1 MGRMLPHAV
10 EDRMKA
16 RIANMK
22 CAFALKSI
30 APGYWRRSIRPGYRT
45 DCATAFQKR
54 SNPVS
59 DGRSAR
65 LAGVICHSSREPPMT
80 KLSKTLIAATAF
92 AAIATSAFSQAPMEF
107 KSGMA
112 HVYVGGKMSGITI
125 APGEKNHEAMM
136 KNATKVPNNTVFFMN
151 NGQLYST
158 SGMLDPTGNFYIP

>member
-1 MGRMLPHAV
+1 MGQ
-10 EDRMKA
+10 
-16 RIANMK
+16 
-22 CAFALKSI
+22 
-30 APGYWRRSIRPGYRT
+30 RPIGGRHLSFIPRT
-45 DCATAFQKR
+45 
-54 SNPVS
+54 
-59 DGRSAR
+59 
-65 LAGVICHSSREPPMT
+65 PMT
-80 KLSKTLIAATAF
+80 TLSKTLIAATAF